1 MVVILKLGGSVITAK
16 EERETLDRASLEA
29 CARAV
34 GDADEDLLLIH
45 GAGSFGHYHAE
56 QYGVTVT
63 DGTHDPQ
70 AIFDIHDSMRELND
84 RVLAA
89 LHDHGVPAVGVHPL
103 SVASRDATDALVIPP
118 TPLATMLEEGFVPV
132 LFGDVIVHAGQG
144 FTVVSGDEIAVTL
157 AGALDVGRVGMCS
170 SVPGVL
176 DEAGEVI
183 PHIGSLDDVAD
194 ALGGSHG
201 WDVTGGMA
209 EKVRELLRLPV
220 PAAIFGLDD
229 LPAFL
234 AGESVGTRIEGP
246 PDASARTGED
256 GT

>member
-1 MVVILKLGGSVITAK
+1 MVVILKLGGSVITRK
-16 EERETLDRASLEA
+16 EEPETLDRDSLEA
-29 CARAV
+29 CTRAI
-34 GDADEDLLLIH
+34 GATDEDLLLIH
-45 GAGSFGHYHAE
+45 GAGSYGHYHAE

-63 DGTHDPQ
+63 DGTRDPE
-70 AIFDIHDSMRELND
+70 AVFTIHDSMRRLND
-84 RVLAA
+84 TVVGS

-103 SVASRDATDALVIPP
+103 SVAHRDETGELVIPADQVSAV
-118 TPLATMLEEGFVPV
+118 LRAGFVPV
-132 LFGDVIVHAGQG
+132 LFGDVIAHAADG

-157 AGALDVGRVGMCS
+157 TEALDVDRVGMCS

-176 DEAGEVI
+176 DADDEVI
-183 PHIGSLDDVAD
+183 DHLGSLADAAD

-220 PAAIFGLDD
+220 PAAIFGLDA

-234 AGESVGTRIEGP
+234 AGEDVGTRIDGAAAAADGP
-246 PDASARTGED
+246 ED
-256 GT
+256 RD

>member
-1 MVVILKLGGSVITAK
+1 MVDILKLGGSVITEK
-16 EERETLDRASLEA
+16 EDPETLDRASLDA

-34 GDADEDLLLIH
+34 GAADGELLLIH
-45 GAGSFGHYHAE
+45 GAGSYGHYHAE
-56 QYGVTVT
+56 QYGVTV
-63 DGTHDPQ
+63 DAGTHDP
-70 AIFDIHDSMRELND
+70 AAVFDIHDSMRQLND
-84 RVLAA
+84 LVVTA
-89 LHDHGVPAVGVHPL
+89 LHDQDVAAVGVHPL
-103 SVASRDATDALVIPP
+103 SVAHRDAAGTLAVADG
-118 TPLATMLEEGFVPV
+118 PLATMLGEGFVPV
-132 LFGDVIVHAGQG
+132 LFGDVIVQADRG

-157 AGALDVGRVGMCS
+157 TETLDVDRVGMCS

-176 DEAGEVI
+176 DADGVVI
-183 PHIGSLDDVAD
+183 DRIGSLGDAAG

-234 AGESVGTRIEGP
+234 AGEDVGTRIEGASGRAE
-246 PDASARTGED
+246 DAG
-256 GT
+256 

>member
-16 EERETLDRASLEA
+16 EEPETVDEASLES

-34 GDADEDLLLIH
+34 GEQAEDLLLIH

-56 QYGVTVT
+56 QHGVTVT
-63 DGTHDPQ
+63 DGTHD
-70 AIFDIHDSMRELND
+70 AETVFAIHDSMRRLND
-84 RVLAA
+84 RVLAE
-89 LHDHGVPAVGVHPL
+89 LHQQGVAAVGVHPL
-103 SVASRDATDALVIPP
+103 SVAHRDDAGTLAIPAGH
-118 TPLATMLEEGFVPV
+118 LATMLDAGFAPV
-132 LFGDVIVHAGQG
+132 LFGDVIADASDG

-157 AGALDVGRVGMCS
+157 ASALDVDCVGMCS

-176 DEAGEVI
+176 DDDGEVI
-183 PHIGSLDDVAD
+183 DHIGSLADAAD

-220 PAAIFGLDD
+220 PASIFGLEA
-229 LPAFL
+229 LPRFL
-234 AGESVGTRIEGP
+234 AGEAVGTRIEGGAGQP
-246 PDASARTGED
+246 TGP
-256 GT
+256 